1 MKVSTEDLVAVLRM
15 IAKDLQSPDGVANVF
30 IDGAANRMTLLANL
44 AAKHVEEMEA
54 ANQRIKR
61 LEEAGD
67 ELAGKHLFAVHT
79 YDNAKKHVAE
89 WYKSKEGNP

>member
-1 MKVSTEDLVAVLRM
+1 MSDTPRTDEAYAASTGSGIYEMFKESQDIEREL
-15 IAKDLQSPDGVANVF
+15 N
-30 IDGAANRMTLLANL
+30 AAQ
-44 AAKHVEEMEA
+44 
-54 ANQRIKR
+54 QRIKR

-89 WYKSKEGNP
+89 WYKSKEGKP

>member
-61 LEEAGD
+61 LEEGGGLALGYASKGD
-67 ELAGKHLFAVHT
+67 FESADEVWRK
-79 YDNAKKHVAE
+79 AKEEK
-89 WYKSKEGNP
+89 